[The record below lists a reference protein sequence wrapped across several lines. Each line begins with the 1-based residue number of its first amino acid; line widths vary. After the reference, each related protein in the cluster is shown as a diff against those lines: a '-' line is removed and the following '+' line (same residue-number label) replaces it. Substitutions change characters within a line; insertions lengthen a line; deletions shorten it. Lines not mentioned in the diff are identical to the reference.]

1 MPQTTVQTE
10 RATAELLG
18 VSAQEAAAA
27 VAALAEHELL
37 GHGVLFLAVLSA
49 TRAGDE
55 PVDAVRRFARGD
67 APPTSW
73 SDYEA
78 RAVSA
83 EARDEAAR
91 LRPGGPGASASPR
104 PSPDAGADDLDT
116 PIETPIDTPID
127 TSGVWLSPFD

>member
-1 MPQTTVQTE
+1 MPQTTVRTE

-18 VSAQEAAAA
+18 VTAQEAAAA
-27 VAALAEHELL
+27 VAALAEQELL
-37 GHGVLFLAVLSA
+37 GHGVLFLAVLAA

-55 PVDAVRRFARGD
+55 PVDAVARFARGD

-78 RAVSA
+78 RAVLA

-91 LRPGGPGASASPR
+91 LRPGGPGAATSPW
-104 PSPDAGADDLDT
+104 PATEAGADDLDT
-116 PIETPIDTPID
+116 AIDTPIE
-127 TSGVWLSPFD
+127 TSEVWLSPFD